1 MKLDGLGSRRRSGD
15 LTRML
20 GRLKDREVD
29 AITKIVER
37 HSHDPQA
44 ADDVRQYALLGQMEW
59 ELPEQ

>member
-1 MKLDGLGSRRRSGD
+1 
-15 LTRML
+15 ML